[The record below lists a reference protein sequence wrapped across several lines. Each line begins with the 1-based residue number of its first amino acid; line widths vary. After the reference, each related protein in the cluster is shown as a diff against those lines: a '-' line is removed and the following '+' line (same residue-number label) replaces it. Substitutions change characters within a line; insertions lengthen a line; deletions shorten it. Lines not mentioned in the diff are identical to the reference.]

1 MPILTIFTPAYNRAH
16 TIERTYNS
24 FCRQTC
30 RDFEWLIIDDGSPD
44 ATRSLVESWLD
55 DPVSVGNELCGYSK
69 QSPWLKIRYI
79 YQANQGMH
87 GAHNTAYE
95 NIHTELNT
103 CIDSDDYM
111 PDDAVEKIV
120 SFWEGQ
126 SDENKHKYAGL
137 IGLDVDDKNREL
149 IGEPFPPDLRAT
161 TLSGYYK
168 NGGKGDK
175 KLVYRT
181 EIIKATPPYPLF
193 EGERYVGLNYKY
205 LIIDRKYQL
214 LVLNEP
220 LIVVDYQLDGSSSSM
235 FRQYWNNPKGWSF
248 YRKFEMK
255 QPIGLKRKFMV
266 CIHYVSSSIICRN
279 RSFLLESPEK
289 ILTLLAIP
297 FGFALFCKIKRSVR
311 RNVTFK
317 VNKK

>member
-1 MPILTIFTPAYNRAH
+1 
-16 TIERTYNS
+16 
-24 FCRQTC
+24 
-30 RDFEWLIIDDGSPD
+30 
-44 ATRSLVESWLD
+44 
-55 DPVSVGNELCGYSK
+55 
-69 QSPWLKIRYI
+69 
-79 YQANQGMH
+79 MH